1 MAPSHCTL
9 QFKTFQTSL
18 NSRLQCSLLY
28 IFSLLKSYPPAS
40 TRFCWQGPVRFLGGL
55 FRPREGG
62 WLGVSRRVSRL
73 KRGEITELLRKA
85 GDGNCQRVVTVVG
98 RLSLPTLATLTPN

>member
-1 MAPSHCTL
+1 MAPFHCTL
-9 QFKTFQTSL
+9 QFKTFQTSLL

-62 WLGVSRRVSRL
+62 WLGVSRRQPTQA
-73 KRGEITELLRKA
+73 RGDY
-85 GDGNCQRVVTVVG
+85 GVT
-98 RLSLPTLATLTPN
+98 P